1 MKFESVKA
9 GQVYYE
15 RTDYH
20 IYFFV
25 PTRVSKTSRGLKQF
39 VGLEILDS
47 FSGQVQVGTGYYN
60 EMNWRTGYNR
70 KPIALGKPDKLTDQ
84 EMRRAIKAVME
95 KK

>member
-1 MKFESVKA
+1 MKFENVKL
-9 GQVYYE
+9 GQIYYE

-25 PTRVSKTSRGLKQF
+25 PTRVSKTTRGLKQF
-39 VGLEILDS
+39 MGLEILDS
-47 FSGQVQVGTGYYN
+47 FSGRVQAGVGYYN
-60 EMNWRTGYNR
+60 EKNWRTKYSRTPGN
-70 KPIALGKPDKLTDQ
+70 LTEQ